1 MLLTGCV
8 GISDIDGMDVPT
20 LIQQSGGR
28 DKFRAALGVARTTIL
43 DWERLN
49 RIPAGRVAQIS
60 EAFGLPVED
69 VIKLASGPRA
79 VSEEA
84 A

>member
-1 MLLTGCV
+1 
-8 GISDIDGMDVPT
+8 MDVPA
-20 LIQQSGGR
+20 LIERAGGR
-28 DKFRAALGVARTTIL
+28 RQFQELIGVARTTIL

-60 EAFGLPVED
+60 EALSLPVED

-79 VSEEA
+79 A